1 MNGYLKRSV
10 QLATTLLA
18 CAVLAPFAQGAS
30 FDCGKAGTK
39 VEHIICD
46 DPEISKLDEELAIAY
61 KAAVKD
67 KTRGGAIKQAQKRW
81 MRERNGCADAKCVK
95 GTYEKRLSLLKPAIP
110 APLAL
115 SANTGQSIE
124 GTTTV
129 PQSTC
134 AEEDQRDGS
143 NIRVQDI
150 GGLYRQSV
158 EGLPAIIGRP
168 EEKFSG
174 YNYLAITP
182 LAGNKI
188 RVRLSTK
195 EINGHD
201 CGIDSEALLCGR
213 TIRLI
218 PNEEEKSALNIN
230 KQPVPRLRVTENN
243 IGFISDSDRNFVSGN
258 PYCGAMGYLRQ
269 SFLRGTR
276 KLKIDDSVFNQ

>member
-1 MNGYLKRSV
+1 MNTLITRNAW
-10 QLATTLLA
+10 LLLA
-18 CAVLAPFAQGAS
+18 AINALLFALSAQAAS
-30 FDCGKAGTK
+30 FDCAKARTK

-46 DPEISKLDEELAIAY
+46 TPEISKLDEELAITY

-67 KTRGGAIKQAQKRW
+67 KTRVSAIKHAQKRW
-81 MRERNGCADAKCVK
+81 MMERNGCADAECVK
-95 GTYEKRLSLLKPAIP
+95 GAYEKRLSLLQPAIP

-115 SANTGQSIE
+115 SANTGQSRD
-124 GTTTV
+124 GTAAA
-129 PQSTC
+129 PHAAC
-134 AEEDQRDGS
+134 ANEDQRDGS

-150 GGLYRQSV
+150 EGLYRQSV

-168 EEKFSG
+168 EEKLSG

-201 CGIDSEALLCGR
+201 CGIDGEALLCGR

-218 PNEEEKSALNIN
+218 PNGEEKSALDIN

-243 IGFISDSDRNFVSGN
+243 IGFIPDSNKNFVSGN

-269 SFLRGTR
+269 SFVRGTR